1 MPITPPKARRTGMF
15 GRRLLT
21 VFDVSCPPAE
31 AVARCI
37 DFWRPIGT
45 EEDSP
50 ALSEQ
55 FANRGWSG
63 TELTVVTKKNG
74 LPDFSGFDQ
83 LGRSAAVFPGLALGA
98 LAAYLTSHAVRAH
111 FNRRHIIVAAH
122 PTPDTKQSSTELWC
136 IPWNIPIQR
145 ARPGKDPLAWLFDYL
160 HASLYQQGIA
170 VGPPRLVAPAD
181 LPKDSILTPAS
192 LAATRGDTTAPFT
205 SHFSRGG
212 RS

>member
-111 FNRRHIIVAAH
+111 LNRRHIIVAAH
-122 PTPDTKQSSTELWC
+122 PTPDTKQSSTALWC

>member
-74 LPDFSGFDQ
+74 LPDFSGFNQ
-83 LGRSAAVFPGLALGA
+83 LGRSAAVFPGLTLGA

-111 FNRRHIIVAAH
+111 LNRRHIIVAAH
-122 PTPDTKQSSTELWC
+122 PTPDTKQSSTALWC
-136 IPWNIPIQR
+136 IPWNTPHP
-145 ARPGKDPLAWLFDYL
+145 AC
-160 HASLYQQGIA
+160 
-170 VGPPRLVAPAD
+170 PPRKGSSRLVVRLPAR
-181 LPKDSILTPAS
+181 LPLPAGHHCRSTAHRCPRRPAQGFHPDAREPGGHAGRHDCTIHES
-192 LAATRGDTTAPFT
+192 LFA
-205 SHFSRGG
+205 
-212 RS
+212 

>member
-63 TELTVVTKKNG
+63 TELTVVTKKSRNQEEWAAG
-74 LPDFSGFDQ
+74 LLGVRPTRPFGCCFSW
-83 LGRSAAVFPGLALGA
+83 LGA
-98 LAAYLTSHAVRAH
+98 RSTGRVSHVACGARA
-111 FNRRHIIVAAH
+111 F
-122 PTPDTKQSSTELWC
+122 
-136 IPWNIPIQR
+136 
-145 ARPGKDPLAWLFDYL
+145 
-160 HASLYQQGIA
+160 
-170 VGPPRLVAPAD
+170 
-181 LPKDSILTPAS
+181 
-192 LAATRGDTTAPFT
+192 
-205 SHFSRGG
+205 
-212 RS
+212 

>member
-74 LPDFSGFDQ
+74 LPDFSGFDP
-83 LGRSAAVFPGLALGA
+83 LGRSDAVFP
-98 LAAYLTSHAVRAH
+98 
-111 FNRRHIIVAAH
+111 
-122 PTPDTKQSSTELWC
+122 
-136 IPWNIPIQR
+136 
-145 ARPGKDPLAWLFDYL
+145 
-160 HASLYQQGIA
+160 AS
-170 VGPPRLVAPAD
+170 
-181 LPKDSILTPAS
+181 
-192 LAATRGDTTAPFT
+192 
-205 SHFSRGG
+205 
-212 RS
+212 